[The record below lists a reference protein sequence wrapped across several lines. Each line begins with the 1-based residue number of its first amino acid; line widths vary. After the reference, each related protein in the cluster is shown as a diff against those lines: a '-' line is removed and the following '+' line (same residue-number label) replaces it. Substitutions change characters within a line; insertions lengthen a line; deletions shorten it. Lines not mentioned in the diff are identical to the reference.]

1 MGDLYKVSAIGN
13 NCQQE
18 AQDMV
23 FAIMVCVYNIGILYM
38 EKSEICKISYF
49 LFFGNSH
56 KKLSETIDF
65 FFKK

>member
-38 EKSEICKISYF
+38 EKSEICKISDF
-49 LFFGNSH
+49 LFFW
-56 KKLSETIDF
+56 
-65 FFKK
+65 